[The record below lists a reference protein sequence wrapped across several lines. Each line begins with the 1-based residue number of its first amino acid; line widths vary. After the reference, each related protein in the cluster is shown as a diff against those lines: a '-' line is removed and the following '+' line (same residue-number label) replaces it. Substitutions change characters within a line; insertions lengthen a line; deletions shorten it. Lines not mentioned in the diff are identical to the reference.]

1 MGKVLEF
8 AFNLDVAVSG
18 GGFKNVQ
25 LLGKEF
31 EKLKAAGDKLSRQQN
46 LITAFQGTSEKVT
59 AMSARLDSLRADYR
73 NTGVQL
79 ADARGKVK
87 SYGEQYAAAQ
97 KRVESLSRTQ
107 PKNST
112 VLMFAKKRAAEL
124 QKEYQSWLQSAQ
136 KLEVQE
142 GRLYQ
147 AIDKKDAALEA
158 EKSRLQEMSSALK
171 QAGADTD
178 NLAERQAK
186 LAQASQKVEA
196 AQKRLASIKSQ
207 LTWDNFKADF
217 IKSAAI
223 VKAFQKPIQVN
234 MNFEQAMAQVR
245 AVKTMTDSEFT
256 ALQEQAKAL
265 GSSTQFS
272 ATQAANTQEN
282 LARAGMSTK
291 NIMAALPAVLSM
303 AGAEGMDLA
312 QAGSIIAK
320 SLGGMGLG
328 GEYAVRL
335 ADVLAYTSASSN
347 TNIAEIG
354 EAFKVVAPV
363 LSQQGA
369 TMEQIAAYIGVMA
382 NKGYTGSE
390 AGNAIASTTMRLAGL
405 PTKAR
410 NMLLGIGLD
419 PRMFRTQSGGMVELP
434 EIMKMIDSAMTA
446 KNLGDNQRLEI
457 ISEVFG
463 KNQGKAMSA
472 FLAASV
478 AGDTDT
484 MQNGVAIDSFGK
496 AAEMNRTRNDTLKG
510 DLTSLS
516 SAWEGLMIKIG
527 EALTPINRFVTQT
540 LTTGISKL
548 TEFLTQHR
556 ELADWGVRIAYA
568 FGAWRVLG
576 TVWKYGKLLV
586 QLPFAKL
593 AVWSAAANAE
603 AVAAGTNIS
612 LIHRVLG
619 GLLHPIATL
628 KAAFT
633 GLWALCMAHPFVAV
647 FAAGAAL
654 IGLIAY
660 WDDIKA
666 WWDSWTI
673 ADVWAMLPEKAQQA
687 LEKCKKFF
695 TDIYD
700 WIVEKFSKLNPFNW
714 ELPSW
719 MGGGTIR
726 ENKQQVSNANS
737 ALQGYMPPEIKNAKG
752 GIYSRPIWT
761 WAAEDGP
768 EAIIPLSD
776 KSRGIPL
783 VMRAAEILGITPQ
796 KSGNVAG
803 AIQALSPAGQVIN
816 QGNILNQERQ
826 MINNVSQFSNR
837 TYDGNNA
844 VGSSAMTFTPTY
856 NITVNGEGGSQGIA
870 ENIRSVIE
878 DTMNEIMSRM
888 ERVSYA

>member
-1 MGKVLEF
+1 MGKVLDF

-31 EKLKAAGDKLSRQQN
+31 EKLQSAGDKLSRQQN
-46 LITAFQGTSEKVT
+46 LITSFQGTGEKIT
-59 AMSARLDSLRADYR
+59 AMSTRLDSLRADYR

-107 PKNST
+107 PKNSMM
-112 VLMFAKKRAAEL
+112 LMFAKRQAAEL
-124 QKEYQSWLQSAQ
+124 QKEYQSWLQTSQ

-142 GRLYQ
+142 GKLYR
-147 AIDKKDAALEA
+147 AIGQKDATLEA
-158 EKSRLQEMSSALK
+158 EKSRLQEMGDALRS
-171 QAGADTD
+171 AGADTD
-178 NLAERQAK
+178 NLAERQQK

-217 IKSAAI
+217 MKSTAI
-223 VKAFQKPIQVN
+223 VKTFQQPIQVN

-245 AVKTMTDSEFT
+245 AVKTMSDSEFT

-282 LARAGMSTK
+282 LARAGMSIPDIK
-291 NIMAALPAVLSM
+291 AAMPAVLSM

-320 SLGGMGLG
+320 SLGGMNLG
-328 GEYAVRL
+328 GEYATRL

-347 TNIAEIG
+347 TNISEIG
-354 EAFKVVAPV
+354 EAFKVAAPV
-363 LSQQGA
+363 LSKQGA

-390 AGNAIASTTMRLAGL
+390 AGNAIASSTMRLSTL
-405 PTKAR
+405 PTKAKQK
-410 NMLLGIGLD
+410 LAGIGID
-419 PRMFRTQSGGMVELP
+419 PRMFMTKEGRMVELS
-434 EIMKMIDSAMTA
+434 EIMKMIDSAMKA
-446 KNLGDNQRLEI
+446 KNLGEFQQLEI
-457 ISEVFG
+457 LSEVFG

-472 FLAASV
+472 FLTASAAGQV
-478 AGDTDT
+478 DT
-484 MQNGVAIDSFGK
+484 MMNGEFVDSFGK
-496 AAEMNRTRNDTLKG
+496 SAEMNRTRNDTLKG
-510 DLTSLS
+510 DITSLS

-619 GLLHPIATL
+619 GLMHPIATL

-654 IGLIAY
+654 IGLIAH
-660 WDDIKA
+660 WDKLKA

-673 ADVWAMLPEKAQQA
+673 ADVWAMLPEWAQKD
-687 LEKCKKFF
+687 LEACKQFF
-695 TDIYD
+695 TEMYD
-700 WIVEKFSKLNPFNW
+700 WIVEKFKYLNPLNW
-714 ELPSW
+714 EVPSW
-719 MGGGTIR
+719 LGGGTIR
-726 ENKQQVSNANS
+726 QNKQQTSNANA
-737 ALQGYMPPEIKNAKG
+737 ALQGYMPPEIRNAKG

-768 EAIIPLSD
+768 EAIIPLTD

-783 VMRAAEILGITPQ
+783 VMRAAQILGIAPKNQ
-796 KSGNVAG
+796 GNIDSP
-803 AIQALSPAGQVIN
+803 IQRLSPAGQVIN
-816 QGNILNQERQ
+816 QGNILTQERQ
-826 MINNVSQFSNR
+826 MINNVSQISDR
-837 TYDGNNA
+837 TIGGSNA
-844 VGSSAMTFTPTY
+844 VGSSAMTFNPTY
-856 NITVNGEGGSQGIA
+856 NITVNGDSDSGIA
-870 ENIRSVIE
+870 ENIRAVIE